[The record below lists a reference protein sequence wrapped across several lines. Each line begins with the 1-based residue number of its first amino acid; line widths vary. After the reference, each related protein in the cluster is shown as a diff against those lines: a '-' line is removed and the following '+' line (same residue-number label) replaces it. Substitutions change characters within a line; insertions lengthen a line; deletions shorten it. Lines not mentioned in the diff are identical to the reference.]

1 MKKCNFQD
9 HTLLKMVSYWDVM
22 PVFLKILDNDML
34 RKRVVEGKINQV
46 IQDDKYDL
54 NNKTNRIHDN
64 KNIPKAGHSVKK
76 N

>member
-1 MKKCNFQD
+1 
-9 HTLLKMVSYWDVM
+9 M

-34 RKRVVEGKINQV
+34 IRRVVEGKIDWM
-46 IQDDKYDL
+46 IQNDKYGI

-64 KNIPKAGHSVKK
+64 KNIPKVGHSVKK